1 MNMKDEFIEAI
12 TADVALQLDAIT
24 QLGQQVAR
32 RVVDRQNQE
41 GSTDQDIDITL
52 MGLTITLHPTP

>member
-32 RVVDRQNQE
+32 RVVDRQKQE